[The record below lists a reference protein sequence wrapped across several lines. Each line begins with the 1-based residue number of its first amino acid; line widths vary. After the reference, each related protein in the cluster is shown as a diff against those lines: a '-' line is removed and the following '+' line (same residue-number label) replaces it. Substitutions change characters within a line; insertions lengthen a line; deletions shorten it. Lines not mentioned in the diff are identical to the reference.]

1 MKIKRAV
8 ITGVHPYA
16 FRSGESAFIIGAA
29 MITPENN
36 LPERL
41 CYQIIFDDGQTDYVP
56 VSCLNDGSYRVE
68 AESATV
74 KPESRK
80 ERRITCSLGLNSQE
94 DCRNTSCA
102 SCTAHDEALS

>member
-29 MITPENN
+29 MVTPENN

-41 CYQIIFDDGQTDYVP
+41 CYQVIFDDGQTDYVP
-56 VSCLNDGSYRVE
+56 VSCLVDGSYRVE
-68 AESATV
+68 AEPDSG
-74 KPESRK
+74 KRESRK
-80 ERRITCSLGLNSQE
+80 DRRITCSLGLNSRE
-94 DCRNTSCA
+94 DCRDTPCE
-102 SCTAHDEALS
+102 SCTGSEASEP